1 MEASSLE
8 PMAVGQPDDFDLP
21 VQQVG
26 SASPTHGEA
35 QLLNILAG
43 VQENQR
49 VLAEL
54 LRQQRESPFE
64 GLKGKDLARV
74 LQAPSALTQEI
85 EMKSWRDGPTGAGN
99 WKPG

>member
-8 PMAVGQPDDFDLP
+8 PMAVGQPDDFDDLDSNPGLPSLP
-21 VQQVG
+21 VQQAG
-26 SASPTHGEA
+26 PASPTRCEA

-64 GLKGKDLARV
+64 GLKAKDLARV
-74 LQAPSALTQEI
+74 LQAPSAFDARN
-85 EMKSWRDGPTGAGN
+85 RDEELA
-99 WKPG
+99 